1 MSTRSHIGIREKGI
15 FIKYVYCHFDGY
27 TINGVG
33 QMLFEHYKDEEKVK
47 ELISLGDISFLEK
60 NINPSKDSNHSF
72 DTPEK
77 DVTVFYHRDRGD
89 IDGNDIIYTKSPIGK
104 SGPYKIC
111 DFNYYPNKM
120 IEYVYLFE
128 NGEWYSIGYNENKK
142 TPTKIL
148 IKDILKSRGIL
159 Q

>member
-1 MSTRSHIGIREKGI
+1 MSTRSYIGISTIEDGI
-15 FIKYVYCHFDGY
+15 NYVKYVYCHFDGY
-27 TINGVG
+27 TVNGVG

-47 ELISLGDISFLEK
+47 KLISLGDISFLEK
-60 NINPSKDSNHSF
+60 NIEPSSSNHSF
-72 DTPEK
+72 YTPEK

-89 IDGNDIIYTKSPIGK
+89 EKSEAWK
-104 SGPYKIC
+104 TY
-111 DFNYYPNKM
+111 DFQYYPNRM

-128 NGEWYSIGYNENKK
+128 NGEWYSIGYDENQK
-142 TPTKIL
+142 TPTKTL

>member
-1 MSTRSHIGIREKGI
+1 MSTRSYIGIREKGN

-27 TINGVG
+27 TISGVG

-72 DTPEK
+72 YTPEK

-89 IDGNDIIYTKSPIGK
+89 EESEAWKTH
-104 SGPYKIC
+104 
-111 DFNYYPNKM
+111 DFHQFSF
-120 IEYVYLFE
+120 L
-128 NGEWYSIGYNENKK
+128 
-142 TPTKIL
+142 KIL
-148 IKDILKSRGIL
+148 VNIAFAKSKLSISARLYTMKLIPENSTS
-159 Q
+159 

>member
-1 MSTRSHIGIREKGI
+1 MSTRSHIGISTIKEGNNYV
-15 FIKYVYCHFDGY
+15 KYVYCHFDGY

-47 ELISLGDISFLEK
+47 KLISLGDISFLEK
-60 NINPSKDSNHSF
+60 NIEPSSSNHSF
-72 DTPEK
+72 NTPEK

-89 IDGNDIIYTKSPIGK
+89 ME
-104 SGPYKIC
+104 SGPYKIF
-111 DFNYYPNKM
+111 DFQYYPDKM

-128 NGEWYSIGYNENKK
+128 NGEWYSIGYDEKQK
-142 TPTKIL
+142 TPTKTL
-148 IKDILKSRGIL
+148 IRDILKFRGIL

>member
-1 MSTRSHIGIREKGI
+1 MSTRSYIGISTIEEGI
-15 FIKYVYCHFDGY
+15 NYVKYVYCHFDGY
-27 TINGVG
+27 TVNGVG

-72 DTPEK
+72 YTPEK

-89 IDGNDIIYTKSPIGK
+89 EGCK
-104 SGPYKIC
+104 PYKIF
-111 DFNYYPNKM
+111 DFQYNPNKM
-120 IEYVYLFE
+120 IEYTYLFE
-128 NGEWYSIGYNENKK
+128 NGEWYSIGYDENQK
-142 TPTKIL
+142 TPTKTL